1 MTQPIALVTG
11 ASKGI
16 GLEIVRQLSQQNIK
30 VLLAARSL
38 EQAQQAAAQLV
49 QDGLDVEAVQLEVTN
64 SQHIQAL
71 VQHIQDTYGKLDI
84 LVNNAG
90 VLLEKGNY
98 DGDAF
103 RDTLEVNTLAPF
115 YLTEALL
122 PLLLNSPAGRIV
134 NQSSAIGSIYL
145 QLNEPLV
152 QQLAKPGYA
161 VSKAALNM
169 LTAYWSQQ
177 YIHTPLK
184 VNSVHPGLVK
194 TQMGGEEAPVS
205 IEDGAK
211 TAVHFATLPSD
222 GPTGTFYHL
231 DQQLPW

>member
-1 MTQPIALVTG
+1 MTQSIALVTG

-16 GLEIVRQLSQQNIK
+16 GLEIVRQLGKQHIK

-38 EQAQQAAAQLV
+38 EQAQTAVAQLV
-49 QDGLDVEAVQLEVTN
+49 QEGLDVEAVQLEVTN
-64 SQHIQAL
+64 PQHIEAL
-71 VQHIQDTYGKLDI
+71 VQHIQSSYGKLDI
-84 LVNNAG
+84 LINNAG
-90 VLLEKGNY
+90 VLLERGDY
-98 DGDAF
+98 EGDAF

-122 PLLLNSPAGRIV
+122 PLLLQSPAGRIV

-152 QQLAKPGYA
+152 KQLAKPGYA

-169 LTAYWSQQ
+169 LTAYWSQA
-177 YIHTPLK
+177 YSDTPLK

-205 IEDGAK
+205 IEDGAR

-222 GPTGTFYHL
+222 GPTGTFYHM
-231 DQQLPW
+231 DEQLPW